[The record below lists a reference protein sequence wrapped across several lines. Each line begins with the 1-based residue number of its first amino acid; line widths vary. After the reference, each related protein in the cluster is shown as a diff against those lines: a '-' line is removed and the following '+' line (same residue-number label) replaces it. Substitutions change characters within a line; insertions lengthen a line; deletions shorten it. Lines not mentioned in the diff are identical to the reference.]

1 MELCLMRYW
10 SELQNVI
17 LNLKL
22 TFHSVQPSTST
33 VTFVRFCTSNAS
45 YLCLLFSSHIT
56 PIYIMCSYTNFL
68 LNLGATNAFWA
79 HLHVVV

>member
-22 TFHSVQPSTST
+22 TFHSVQPNTST
-33 VTFVRFCTSNAS
+33 VTFVRLCTSNA
-45 YLCLLFSSHIT
+45 YLLFST
-56 PIYIMCSYTNFL
+56 RTYYTYMCVGKPIFTESR
-68 LNLGATNAFWA
+68 GS
-79 HLHVVV
+79 

>member
-22 TFHSVQPSTST
+22 TFHSVQPNTST
-33 VTFVRFCTSNAS
+33 VTFVRLCTSNA
-45 YLCLLFSSHIT
+45 CLLFSTRITHICVGK
-56 PIYIMCSYTNFL
+56 PIFTESR
-68 LNLGATNAFWA
+68 GS
-79 HLHVVV
+79 